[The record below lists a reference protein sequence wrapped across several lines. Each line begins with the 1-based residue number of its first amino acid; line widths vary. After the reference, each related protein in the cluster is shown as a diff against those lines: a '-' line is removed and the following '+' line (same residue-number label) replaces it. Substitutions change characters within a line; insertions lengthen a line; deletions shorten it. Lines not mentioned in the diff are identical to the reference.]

1 MKPVLEFIISELM
14 SPFQKHRRN
23 FSEWNI
29 ESLFFKMT
37 ELSPFRCKVG
47 SIVFCVITKLAPN
60 FMSVRLESG
69 IETTIYS
76 NEVSEKDANIDLTRE
91 FYEGQTIVARIVNLS
106 YESLK
111 TDFNSLI
118 KISLSLKPNIL
129 DKHKD
134 YIQRLHSNMDS
145 YNIIGIILF

>member
-1 MKPVLEFIISELM
+1 MKNMKPVLEFIISELM
-14 SPFQKHRRN
+14 NPFQKHRRN

-91 FYEGQTIVARIVNLS
+91 FYEV
-106 YESLK
+106 
-111 TDFNSLI
+111 
-118 KISLSLKPNIL
+118 
-129 DKHKD
+129 
-134 YIQRLHSNMDS
+134 
-145 YNIIGIILF
+145 